1 MALSWQWLKGKFN
14 GSIEE
19 VEEEEEEEVDDDDDE
34 GNVEVGN
41 VEVGKVEFC
50 S

>member
-19 VEEEEEEEVDDDDDE
+19 EEVEVEVEDEEEVDDE
-34 GNVEVGN
+34 EEGN
-41 VEVGKVEFC
+41 VEVGKVECC